1 VVQDAYAFERMPRS
15 VEEVFVTYEQA
26 RVKGGAVRI
35 GPERGGVT
43 LKSEVAGRFR
53 VERLEEESKEG
64 RTGEV
69 VTRIVFTP
77 ARLARQMVLRFRL
90 A

>member
-1 VVQDAYAFERMPRS
+1 
-15 VEEVFVTYEQA
+15 
-26 RVKGGAVRI
+26 
-35 GPERGGVT
+35 
-43 LKSEVAGRFR
+43 